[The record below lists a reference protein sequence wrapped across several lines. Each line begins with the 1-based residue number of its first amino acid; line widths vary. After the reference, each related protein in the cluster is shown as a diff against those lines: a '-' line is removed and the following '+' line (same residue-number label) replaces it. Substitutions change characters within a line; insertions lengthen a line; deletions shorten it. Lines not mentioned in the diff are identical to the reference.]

1 MVQNGLRMVKN
12 GPKIWIFDTYQG
24 DLLSTD
30 QGGLNFTDIKNT
42 NYVLSKSTFSTKNW
56 NFKTK
61 SEQYPDFK
69 TVKFN
74 VACGVKKRNKH
85 CRDLA
90 A

>member
-1 MVQNGLRMVKN
+1 MVRNGLNIVKN
-12 GPKIWIFDTYQG
+12 GTKIWIFDTYQG

-30 QGGLNFTDIKNT
+30 QGGLSFTDIKNSK
-42 NYVLSKSTFSTKNW
+42 YFLSKSTFSAKNQ
-56 NFKTK
+56 NQNN
-61 SEQYPDFK
+61 SDFK